1 MKSPLVDR
9 QIENSNKFKNALILC
24 GLAIDKNWFFK
35 IWDRSIEIVLTE
47 NGTFERVFGSKVN
60 LYVEIDLFTKQKG
73 VKLSTGSMGSF
84 DMSCKASVAK
94 CLLMSELVK
103 NFKNV
108 EALAKQFCEKEEK
121 INEDRYNEVNKIKK

>member
-60 LYVEIDLFTKQKG
+60 LYVDIDLF
-73 VKLSTGSMGSF
+73 MGSF